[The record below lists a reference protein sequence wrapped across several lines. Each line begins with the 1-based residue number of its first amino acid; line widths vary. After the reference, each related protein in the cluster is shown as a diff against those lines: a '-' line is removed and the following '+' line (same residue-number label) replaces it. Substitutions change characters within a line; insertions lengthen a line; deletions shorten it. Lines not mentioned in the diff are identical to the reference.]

1 MKKKTTVY
9 CYQHKEFIDT
19 ANSINEAAKLSNL
32 STYLVKTILNDQTK
46 CSKQGWFFSLEEIED
61 VDKIPDKKEEK
72 TNSLQLQRIKDNKLA
87 KVIGKQVY
95 EVQAKNGF
103 ITDIPRSHEGRKL
116 RLKQLVA
123 ALCKDRWLKISR
135 QRATLERQG
144 LKELI
149 DSL

>member
-1 MKKKTTVY
+1 MRKKTTVY
-9 CYQHKEFIDT
+9 CYQHKELIDT

-32 STYLVKTILNDQTK
+32 SSYLVKTILNDQTK

-72 TNSLQLQRIKDNKLA
+72 TNSLQRVNDNKLA

-95 EVQAKNGF
+95 EVQHQNGF
-103 ITDIPRSHEGRKL
+103 VTDIPRSHEGRKL

-123 ALCKDRWLKISR
+123 ALCKDRWMKISSSR
-135 QRATLERQG
+135 VALERQG

>member
-1 MKKKTTVY
+1 MRKKTTVY
-9 CYQHKEFIDT
+9 CYQHKELIDT

-32 STYLVKTILNDQTK
+32 SSYLVKTILNDQTK

-72 TNSLQLQRIKDNKLA
+72 TNSLQRVNDNKLA

-95 EVQAKNGF
+95 EVQHQNGF
-103 ITDIPRSHEGRKL
+103 VKDIPRSHEGRKL

-123 ALCKDRWLKISR
+123 ALCKDRWMKISSSR
-135 QRATLERQG
+135 VALERQG

>member
-9 CYQHKEFIDT
+9 CYQHKEFIEI
-19 ANSINEAAKLSNL
+19 ASSVNKAAKLSGL
-32 STYLVKTILNDQTK
+32 SVYLVQKIINDQSQ
-46 CSKQGWFFSLEEIED
+46 CSKQGWFFSLEKIED

-72 TNSLQLQRIKDNKLA
+72 TNLHLQRVNDNKLA

-95 EVQAKNGF
+95 EVQHNNGLV
-103 ITDIPRSHEGRKL
+103 TDIPRSHEERKL

>member
-1 MKKKTTVY
+1 MRRKTTVY
-9 CYQHKEFIDT
+9 CYQHKEFIEI
-19 ANSINEAAKLSNL
+19 ANSINEAARLSNL
-32 STYLVKTILNDQTK
+32 SSYLVDAIINDQTK
-46 CSKQGWFFSLEEIED
+46 CSKQGWFFSLEKVED

-72 TNSLQLQRIKDNKLA
+72 TNSLQRINDSKLA
-87 KVIGKQVY
+87 KVIGKQAY
-95 EVQAKNGF
+95 EVQHQNGF
-103 ITDIPRSHEGRKL
+103 VTDIPRSREGKKQ

-123 ALCKDRWLKISR
+123 ALCKDRWMRISL